1 LSPRILTISQ
11 TVDVELME
19 KEEQEEINQYG
30 EFAKENSNLL
40 A

>member
-1 LSPRILTISQ
+1 
-11 TVDVELME
+11 ME